1 MLAPETDAASLGG
14 REPRLDALTNKIAL
28 ELGKTSD
35 AHELAARCA
44 QVESQAMLRKH
55 ADLPAVEVVKGLH
68 QVLCAPAPAA
78 QLGDQD
84 CVNLVIA
91 SAMTFLRS
99 TRSFLAP
106 EAVSLNTPTI
116 LCPARLAKALLS
128 PALGAR
134 TIGRPC

>member
-1 MLAPETDAASLGG
+1 MLAPETDAARLGG
-14 REPRLDALTNKIAL
+14 REPRLDALTNKIIAL
-28 ELGKTSD
+28 ELGKTSHD
-35 AHELAARCA
+35 GAHQLAARCA

-91 SAMTFLRS
+91 SERHDLLTLNAIIPRS
-99 TRSFLAP
+99 
-106 EAVSLNTPTI
+106 
-116 LCPARLAKALLS
+116 
-128 PALGAR
+128 
-134 TIGRPC
+134 